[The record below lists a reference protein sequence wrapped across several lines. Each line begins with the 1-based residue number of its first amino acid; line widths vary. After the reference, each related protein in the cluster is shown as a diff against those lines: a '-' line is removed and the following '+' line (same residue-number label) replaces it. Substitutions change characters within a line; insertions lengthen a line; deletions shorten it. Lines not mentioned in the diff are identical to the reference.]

1 MRAIPRRCWA
11 VAGLAALF
19 LSLFLVGC
27 GGLKPIKQPRNV
39 ALPPYELEVLYDN
52 DVWDEEAYGFVS
64 IVAGT
69 DKLTDEQIH
78 ALLKT
83 GYNQFFREY
92 KRKSPYHYR
101 IRSIFVCLFV
111 DLDQVVKL
119 ASLSMWDGDKEP
131 RVDRI
136 EQDYINARPTHMESR
151 IYREIEDTFARER
164 IPEDDELRSNAVI
177 QSVGS
182 KYGLSLAEAGEIYM
196 KVDAYV
202 NYPEVYRRHYMKE

>member
-11 VAGLAALF
+11 VAALAALF
-19 LSLFLVGC
+19 LSLFLVGW
-27 GGLKPIKQPRNV
+27 GGLKPIKQPKNV
-39 ALPPYELEVLYDN
+39 ALPPYELEVLYYD
-52 DVWDEEAYGFVS
+52 DVWDEEASGLVRM
-64 IVAGT
+64 VVGT
-69 DKLTDEQIH
+69 DKLTDEQVR

-83 GYNQFFREY
+83 GYNQFFSEY
-92 KRKSPYHYR
+92 ERKSPYRYR
-101 IRSIFVCLFV
+101 IRTITVCLFF
-111 DLDQVVKL
+111 DPYHVVEL
-119 ASLSMWDGDKEP
+119 ASLYMDDGDKEP
-131 RVDRI
+131 RIHRV